1 MYCLDF
7 FLRTFGLVG
16 YDAPFTRERSRVRFA
31 QGVTIINIPLWIK
44 IKIYYNINIYIC
56 QLIQKY
62 QLKTKQI

>member
-16 YDAPFTRERSRVRFA
+16 YDAPFTRERPRVRFA
-31 QGVTIINIPLWIK
+31 QGVIIINIPLRIK

-62 QLKTKQI
+62 QLKTK